1 MPTFLQ
7 TLRGWAQQ
15 RRETLGLVAALL
27 VAVAGAVMMARQAA
41 QAPVHAAVA
50 VPAPSEQVVAL
61 AGAVNHPAQATA
73 TFAGGCFWGVQA
85 VFQHTQGVLN
95 AVSGYAGGAANTASY
110 RQVSGGQTGHAETV
124 QITYDPSQIS
134 YAQLLHIFFS
144 VAHDPTEI
152 NRQGPDVGSEYR
164 SVVFF
169 ESEAQRNVAQAYMAQ
184 INAAQVLK
192 RPLATELKAL
202 SGQTAFHAAE
212 AHHQNYAARNPE
224 APYIVA
230 FDAPKIITLQKVF
243 PTLFR
248 QQPVLAAGF

>member
-1 MPTFLQ
+1 MPTFIQ

-27 VAVAGAVMMARQAA
+27 VAVAGAVVMARQAS
-41 QAPVHAAVA
+41 QAPVRAAVA
-50 VPAPSEQVVAL
+50 VPAPSEQVMAQ
-61 AGAVNHPAQATA
+61 AGAMKLPAQATA

-85 VFQHTQGVLN
+85 VFQHTKGVLN

-152 NRQGPDVGSEYR
+152 NRQGPDVGAEYR
-164 SVVFF
+164 SAIFF
-169 ESEAQRNVAQAYMAQ
+169 ESEVQRQVAQAYIAQ
-184 INAAQVLK
+184 IDAAQVFK
-192 RPLATELKAL
+192 RQIATELKAL
-202 SGQTAFHAAE
+202 SDPTAFHPAE

-230 FDAPKIITLQKVF
+230 FDAPKIAALQKVF

-248 QQPVLAAGF
+248 QQPVLAVNY